1 LKIIFKRVNV
11 VEQCL
16 HRYFVGDRELISS
29 CDFIPE
35 HFEGENY
42 LYEVIRIVS
51 GKPLFLE
58 EHLVRLERGCIQS
71 GIPFPGFQKLKQR
84 IKALIQANS
93 IDSGNIKLMLA
104 PPFSGSKFKVALW
117 FIPSFYP
124 SSAIYEGGVEV
135 ALYDQSRE
143 NPTLK
148 IFNRQYKT
156 ETSETIKKLG
166 VYELLLTRDGQLSEG
181 SKSNVFFVLDD
192 DVFTPPSDQVLAG
205 VTRQKVIRICQT
217 NNIQCIE
224 KPVNTHEIN
233 RFEAIFLT
241 GTSPGVIAVNKIGK
255 SFHFNVNHPVTVKI
269 AKDYQLQCAMNIES
283 FVW

>member
-1 LKIIFKRVNV
+1 MRIISKRVDL

-16 HRYFVGDRELISS
+16 HTYFVGDKELISS

-35 HFEGENY
+35 HYEGENY
-42 LYEVIRIVS
+42 LYEVIRVVS
-51 GKPLFLE
+51 GKPLFLK
-58 EHLVRLERGCIQS
+58 EHLERLEMGCNHS
-71 GIPFPGFQKLKQR
+71 GTTFPGFEKLKQR
-84 IKALIQANS
+84 IKALINANA
-93 IDSGNIKLMLA
+93 IDNGNLKLMLA
-104 PPFSGSKFKVALW
+104 PPNSGSRFKAALW
-117 FIPSFYP
+117 FIPAFYP
-124 SSAIYEGGVEV
+124 SAAMYENGVEV

-143 NPTLK
+143 NPKLK